1 MPTIDPVKLRP
12 GMKIVVEGVLYVV
25 TDFQHRTPGNL
36 RSFVVC
42 KLRHFLDKKV
52 IEKTFRGG
60 ADWPEQADFEQ
71 KTCNFLYSDQ
81 DGYHFMDSKTFEQ
94 FALDEEMLGFQAKL
108 LSPDTEVVMAFWNGA
123 AVGVELPPKMVFT
136 VTETQDTVSRG
147 NTSGNVMKDALLES
161 GLTVAVPSFVKK
173 GDKIRI
179 STEDGSYV
187 ERA

>member
-1 MPTIDPVKLRP
+1 LRFWVLSAP
-12 GMKIVVEGVLYVV
+12 DQVQIEG
-25 TDFQHRTPGNL
+25 T
-36 RSFVVC
+36 
-42 KLRHFLDKKV
+42 
-52 IEKTFRGG
+52 
-60 ADWPEQADFEQ
+60 
-71 KTCNFLYSDQ
+71 
-81 DGYHFMDSKTFEQ
+81 
-94 FALDEEMLGFQAKL
+94 KL

-136 VTETQDTVSRG
+136 VVETQDTVSRG
-147 NTSGNVMKDALLES
+147 NTSGNVMKDAVLES